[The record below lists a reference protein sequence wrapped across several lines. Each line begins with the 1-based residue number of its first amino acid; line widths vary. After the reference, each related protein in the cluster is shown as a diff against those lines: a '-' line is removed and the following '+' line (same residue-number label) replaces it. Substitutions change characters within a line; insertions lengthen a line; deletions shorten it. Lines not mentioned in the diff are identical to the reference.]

1 MSDRLAL
8 ANAIEDA
15 GIPHDK
21 AQRVASVIFDAIH
34 DRVATKADVQAGEA
48 ALKSELQALRHDV
61 QGNGAATRADIAASM
76 AELKSD
82 VVAVHPHIERQ
93 DANVE
98 QIGSRTVSRLGALM
112 VVILRHRH
120 RGAALL
126 ATALVIELLLGHGQ
140 AVRHVPELGPLRIE
154 WRSLRQDAHDLGDA
168 HTRARC
174 DATPSDIIEE
184 RCATTA
190 AAAGQG
196 GRS

>member
-15 GIPHDK
+15 GIPRDK

-82 VVAVHPHIERQ
+82 VVAVRSALERQ

-112 VVILRHRH
+112 VVLSGIVI
-120 RGAALL
+120 AAL
-126 ATALVIELLLGHGQ
+126 HYWPP
-140 AVRHVPELGPLRIE
+140 H
-154 WRSLRQDAHDLGDA
+154 
-168 HTRARC
+168 
-174 DATPSDIIEE
+174 
-184 RCATTA
+184 
-190 AAAGQG
+190 
-196 GRS
+196 